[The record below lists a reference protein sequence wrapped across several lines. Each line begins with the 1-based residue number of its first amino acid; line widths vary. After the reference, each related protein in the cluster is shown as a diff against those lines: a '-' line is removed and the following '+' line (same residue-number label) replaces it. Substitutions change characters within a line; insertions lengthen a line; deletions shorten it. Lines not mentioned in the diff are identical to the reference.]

1 MFSGKRV
8 GCDSVKQEMPVG
20 SGFYCAIHATAII
33 IRIYENSSSHSPKAI
48 IDMQI
53 TFDPVKDGI
62 NIEKHGI
69 SLAAAVNFEWD
80 EAIEWS
86 DLRGNYGECRY
97 CSIGYIGARLHY
109 IVYVERE
116 QVRRIISLRKAN
128 IREVR
133 RYAEA

>member
-1 MFSGKRV
+1 
-8 GCDSVKQEMPVG
+8 
-20 SGFYCAIHATAII
+20 
-33 IRIYENSSSHSPKAI
+33 
-48 IDMQI
+48 MQI

-69 SLAAAVNFEWD
+69 SLASAVNFEWD

-86 DLRGNYGECRY
+86 DLRGNYGECRC